1 MKNYANP
8 EYKNEAVMSSDIIT
22 VSHIS
27 STPKGNYVENVFR
40 DKTTGDTS
48 VQFVTS
54 LDSILG

>member
-1 MKNYANP
+1 MYLRP

-22 VSHIS
+22 VSHIAS
-27 STPKGNYVENVFR
+27 NVKEGYTENIYR
-40 DKTTGDTS
+40 DKVTGDTS